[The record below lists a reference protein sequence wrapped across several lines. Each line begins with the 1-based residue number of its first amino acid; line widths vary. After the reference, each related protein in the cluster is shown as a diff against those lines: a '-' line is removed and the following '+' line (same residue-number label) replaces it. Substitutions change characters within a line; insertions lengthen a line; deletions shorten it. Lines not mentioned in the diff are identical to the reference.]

1 MIGLFNI
8 ILPIFGPIGLGFGA
22 GALRLIGPRGDE
34 VLSQFVTVIG
44 LPVLIF
50 RAIAQTTPP
59 EVQP

>member
-8 ILPIFGPIGLGFGA
+8 ILPIFGLIGLRLGA
-22 GALRLIGPRGDE
+22 GALRLIDPRRDE

-44 LPVLIF
+44 RPVLIF
-50 RAIAQTTPP
+50 RAIAQTTPS